1 MGTCSY
7 RTVLIGSGNVAS
19 HLCDALECAG
29 HKVISVGGRHRTTA
43 IPQDADLYIIA
54 VTDSAIASVATEIG
68 EVSGLVVH
76 TAGSVPMNILPQRRR
91 GVLYPLQTF
100 TKGRPV
106 NMRSVPLFIESE
118 GGIDLLHEIAS
129 QISDTVTEMDSKR
142 RRYLHLAAVFCNN
155 FTNHMYRITE
165 SMLAEQDIPFKY
177 MLPLIDE
184 TARKVHQLS
193 PAQAQTGPA
202 VRWNEEVLASQMDL
216 LERDDLKLLYK
227 IISKSIH
234 HDKLQSQQDKSVSF

>member
-7 RTVLIGSGNVAS
+7 STVLIGNGNVAS
-19 HLCDALECAG
+19 HLGLALEQAD
-29 HKVISVGGRHRTTA
+29 HRVVRLGGRNRTVP
-43 IPQDADLYIIA
+43 IPRDADLYVIA
-54 VTDSAIASVATEIG
+54 VTDSAIASVAAEIG
-68 EVSGLVVH
+68 DVPGLVVH
-76 TAGSVPMNILPQRRR
+76 TAGSVPMSVLPQRRK

-106 NMRSVPLFIESE
+106 DMRSVPLFVESE
-118 GGIDLLHEIAS
+118 GGEELLLHVAS
-129 QISDTVTEMDSKR
+129 QLSDTVIPMDSER

-165 SMLAEQDIPFKY
+165 ELLSQHDIPFEV
-177 MLPLIDE
+177 MLPIIDE
-184 TARKVHQLS
+184 TARKVHSLT

-202 VRWNEEVLASQMDL
+202 VRWNQSVMEAQQNL
-216 LERDDLKLLYK
+216 LEREDLRQLYQ

-234 HDKLQSQQDKSVSF
+234 HDKLQSQQD

>member
-7 RTVLIGSGNVAS
+7 STVLIGNGNVAS
-19 HLCDALECAG
+19 HLGLALEQAD
-29 HKVISVGGRHRTTA
+29 HRVVRLGGRNRTVP
-43 IPQDADLYIIA
+43 IPRDADLYVIA
-54 VTDSAIASVATEIG
+54 VTDSAIASVAAEIG
-68 EVSGLVVH
+68 DVPGLVVH
-76 TAGSVPMNILPQRRR
+76 TAGSVPMSVLPQRRK

-106 NMRSVPLFIESE
+106 DMRSVPLFVESE
-118 GGIDLLHEIAS
+118 GGEELLLHVAS
-129 QISDTVTEMDSKR
+129 QLSDIVIPMDSER

-165 SMLAEQDIPFKY
+165 ELLSQHDIPFEV
-177 MLPLIDE
+177 MLPIIDE
-184 TARKVHQLS
+184 TARKVHSLT

-202 VRWNEEVLASQMDL
+202 VRWNQSVMEAQQNL
-216 LERDDLKLLYK
+216 LERDDLRQLYQ

-234 HDKLQSQQDKSVSF
+234 HDKLQSQQD

>member
-7 RTVLIGSGNVAS
+7 STVLIGNGNVAS
-19 HLCDALECAG
+19 HLGLALEQAG
-29 HKVISVGGRHRTTA
+29 HRVVRVGGRNRTVP
-43 IPQDADLYIIA
+43 IPRDADLYVIA
-54 VTDSAIASVATEIG
+54 VTDSAIASVAAEIG
-68 EVSGLVVH
+68 DVPGLVVH
-76 TAGSVPMNILPQRRR
+76 TAGSVPMSVLPQRRK

-106 NMRSVPLFIESE
+106 DMRSVPLFVESE
-118 GGIDLLHEIAS
+118 GGEELLLHVAS
-129 QISDTVTEMDSKR
+129 QLSDIVIPMDSER

-165 SMLAEQDIPFKY
+165 ELLSQHDIPFEV
-177 MLPLIDE
+177 MLPIIDE
-184 TARKVHQLS
+184 TARKVHSLT

-202 VRWNEEVLASQMDL
+202 VRWNQGVMEAQQNL
-216 LERDDLKLLYK
+216 LERDDLRQLYQ

-234 HDKLQSQQDKSVSF
+234 HDKLQSQQD

>member
-7 RTVLIGSGNVAS
+7 STVLIGNGNVAS
-19 HLCDALECAG
+19 HLGLALEQAG
-29 HKVISVGGRHRTTA
+29 HRVVRVGGRNRTVP
-43 IPQDADLYIIA
+43 IPRDADLYVIA
-54 VTDSAIASVATEIG
+54 VTDSAIASVAAEIG
-68 EVSGLVVH
+68 DVPGLVVH
-76 TAGSVPMNILPQRRR
+76 TAGSVPMSVLPQRRK

-106 NMRSVPLFIESE
+106 DMRSVPLFVESE
-118 GGIDLLHEIAS
+118 GGEELLLHVAS
-129 QISDTVTEMDSKR
+129 QLSDIVIPMDSER

-165 SMLAEQDIPFKY
+165 ELLSQHDIPFEV
-177 MLPLIDE
+177 MLPIIDE
-184 TARKVHQLS
+184 TARKVHSLT

-202 VRWNEEVLASQMDL
+202 VRWNQSVMEAQQNL
-216 LERDDLKLLYK
+216 LERDDLRQLYQ

-234 HDKLQSQQDKSVSF
+234 HDKLQSQQD

>member
-7 RTVLIGSGNVAS
+7 STVLIGNGNVAS
-19 HLCDALECAG
+19 HLGLALEQAD
-29 HKVISVGGRHRTTA
+29 HRVVRLGGRNRTVP
-43 IPQDADLYIIA
+43 IPRDADLYVIA
-54 VTDSAIASVATEIG
+54 VTDSAIASVAAEIG
-68 EVSGLVVH
+68 DVPGLVVH
-76 TAGSVPMNILPQRRR
+76 TAGSVPMSVLPQRRK

-106 NMRSVPLFIESE
+106 DMRSVPLFVESE
-118 GGIDLLHEIAS
+118 GGEELLLHVAS
-129 QISDTVTEMDSKR
+129 QLSDIVIPMDSER

-165 SMLAEQDIPFKY
+165 ELLSQHDIPFEV
-177 MLPLIDE
+177 MLPIIDE
-184 TARKVHQLS
+184 TARKVHSLT

-202 VRWNEEVLASQMDL
+202 VRWNQGVMEAQQNL
-216 LERDDLKLLYK
+216 LERDDLRQLYQ

-234 HDKLQSQQDKSVSF
+234 HDKLQSQQD

>member
-7 RTVLIGSGNVAS
+7 STVLIGNGNVAS
-19 HLCDALECAG
+19 HLGLALEQAG
-29 HKVISVGGRHRTTA
+29 HRVVRLGGRNRTVP
-43 IPQDADLYIIA
+43 IPRDADLYVIA
-54 VTDSAIASVATEIG
+54 VTDSAIASVAAEIG
-68 EVSGLVVH
+68 DVPGLVVH
-76 TAGSVPMNILPQRRR
+76 TAGSVPMSVLPQRRK

-106 NMRSVPLFIESE
+106 DMRSVPLFVESE
-118 GGIDLLHEIAS
+118 GGEELLLHVAS
-129 QISDTVTEMDSKR
+129 QLSDIVIPMDSER

-165 SMLAEQDIPFKY
+165 ELLSQHDIPFEV
-177 MLPLIDE
+177 MLPIIDE
-184 TARKVHQLS
+184 TARKVHSLT

-202 VRWNEEVLASQMDL
+202 VRWNQSVMEAQQNL
-216 LERDDLKLLYK
+216 LERDDLRQLYQ

-234 HDKLQSQQDKSVSF
+234 HDKLQSQQD

>member
-7 RTVLIGSGNVAS
+7 STVLIGNGNVAS
-19 HLCDALECAG
+19 HLGLALEQAG
-29 HKVISVGGRHRTTA
+29 HRVVRVGGRNRTVP
-43 IPQDADLYIIA
+43 IPRDADLYVIA
-54 VTDSAIASVATEIG
+54 VTDSAIASVAAEIG
-68 EVSGLVVH
+68 DVPGLVVH
-76 TAGSVPMNILPQRRR
+76 TAGSVPMSVLPQRRK

-106 NMRSVPLFIESE
+106 DMRSVPLFVESE
-118 GGIDLLHEIAS
+118 GGEELLLHVAS
-129 QISDTVTEMDSKR
+129 QLSDTVIPMDSER

-165 SMLAEQDIPFKY
+165 ELLSQHDIPFEV
-177 MLPLIDE
+177 MLPIIDE
-184 TARKVHQLS
+184 TARKVHSLT

-202 VRWNEEVLASQMDL
+202 VRWNQSVMEAQQNL
-216 LERDDLKLLYK
+216 LEREDLRQLYQ

-234 HDKLQSQQDKSVSF
+234 HDKLQSQQD

>member
-7 RTVLIGSGNVAS
+7 STVLIGNGNVAS
-19 HLCDALECAG
+19 HLGLALEQAG
-29 HKVISVGGRHRTTA
+29 HRVVRVGGRNRTVP
-43 IPQDADLYIIA
+43 IPRDADLYVIA
-54 VTDSAIASVATEIG
+54 VTDSAIASVAAEIG
-68 EVSGLVVH
+68 DVPGLVVH
-76 TAGSVPMNILPQRRR
+76 TAGSVPMSVLPQRRK

-106 NMRSVPLFIESE
+106 DMRSVPLFVESE
-118 GGIDLLHEIAS
+118 GGEELLLHVAS
-129 QISDTVTEMDSKR
+129 QLSDIVIPMDSER

-165 SMLAEQDIPFKY
+165 ELLSQHDIPFEV
-177 MLPLIDE
+177 MLPIIDE
-184 TARKVHQLS
+184 TARKVHSLT

-202 VRWNEEVLASQMDL
+202 VRWNQSVMEAQQNL
-216 LERDDLKLLYK
+216 LEREDLRQLYQ

-234 HDKLQSQQDKSVSF
+234 HDKLQSQQD

>member
-7 RTVLIGSGNVAS
+7 STVLIGNGNVAS
-19 HLCDALECAG
+19 HLGLALEQAG
-29 HKVISVGGRHRTTA
+29 HRVVRVGGRNRTVP
-43 IPQDADLYIIA
+43 IPRDADLYVIA
-54 VTDSAIASVATEIG
+54 VTDSAIASVAAEIG
-68 EVSGLVVH
+68 DVPGLVVH
-76 TAGSVPMNILPQRRR
+76 TAGSVPMSVLPQRRK

-106 NMRSVPLFIESE
+106 DMRSVPLFVESE
-118 GGIDLLHEIAS
+118 GGEELLLHVAS
-129 QISDTVTEMDSKR
+129 QLSDIVIPMDSER

-165 SMLAEQDIPFKY
+165 ELLSQHDIPFEV
-177 MLPLIDE
+177 MLPIIDE
-184 TARKVHQLS
+184 TARKVHSLT

-202 VRWNEEVLASQMDL
+202 VRWNQGVMEAQQNL
-216 LERDDLKLLYK
+216 LKRDDLRQLYQ

-234 HDKLQSQQDKSVSF
+234 HDKLQSQQD

>member
-7 RTVLIGSGNVAS
+7 STVLIGNGNVAS
-19 HLCDALECAG
+19 HLGLTLEQAD
-29 HKVISVGGRHRTTA
+29 HRVVRLGGRNRTVP
-43 IPQDADLYIIA
+43 IPRDADLYVIA
-54 VTDSAIASVATEIG
+54 VTDSAIASVAAEIG
-68 EVSGLVVH
+68 DVPGLVVH
-76 TAGSVPMNILPQRRR
+76 TAGSVPMSVLPQRRK

-106 NMRSVPLFIESE
+106 DMRSVPLFVESE
-118 GGIDLLHEIAS
+118 GGEELLLHVAS
-129 QISDTVTEMDSKR
+129 QLSDIVIPMDSER

-165 SMLAEQDIPFKY
+165 ELLSQHDIPFEV
-177 MLPLIDE
+177 MLPIIDE
-184 TARKVHQLS
+184 TARKVHSLT

-202 VRWNEEVLASQMDL
+202 VRWNQSVMEAQQNL
-216 LERDDLKLLYK
+216 LEREDLRQLYQ

-234 HDKLQSQQDKSVSF
+234 HDKLQSQQD